1 MGLNRQR
8 TREMFRR
15 AQARA
20 SGPTAG
26 GVMGPRPRRAQENGY
41 YNRGR
46 LYGDGLRYGP
56 PGIARYGSSRYGDG
70 ATYGERPRAVKTAR
84 YGWGFYGRGY
94 RYG

>member
-1 MGLNRQR
+1 MGLSRQR
-8 TREMFRR
+8 TREAFRR
-15 AQARA
+15 AQQRA
-20 SGPTAG
+20 IG
-26 GVMGPRPRRAQENGY
+26 GRAEQMAPRPRRAQDNGHY
-41 YNRGR
+41 TRGR

-70 ATYGERPRAVKTAR
+70 ATYGERARAARMAR